1 MTDSML
7 SLVMSERRHDS
18 TLQVTLPEFVVR
30 ILQRRAK
37 DRELSVSAVIEES
50 ILDGIMLDEVG
61 RMAERSPDFARIAKA
76 WIRSEV
82 AKEQGGG

>member
-7 SLVMSERRHDS
+7 SLVMIERRQDS
-18 TLQVTLPEFVVR
+18 TIQVTLPAFIVR

-37 DRELSVSAVIEES
+37 ERELSVSAVVEES
-50 ILDGIMLDEVG
+50 ILDGIMLDEVQ
-61 RMAERSPDFARIAKA
+61 RMAEESPDFGRVART

-82 AKEQGGG
+82 AKAKRGA